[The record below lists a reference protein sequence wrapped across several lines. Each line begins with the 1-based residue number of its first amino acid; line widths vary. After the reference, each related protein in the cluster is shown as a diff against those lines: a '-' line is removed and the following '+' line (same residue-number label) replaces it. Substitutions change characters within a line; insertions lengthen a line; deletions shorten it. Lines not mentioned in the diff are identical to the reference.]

1 MAELTT
7 PEHLRATHAERA
19 VLGCIFTDESSI
31 DLISATLEPDDFH
44 DLRHSYIYQA
54 ILSAYKQGLGLNV
67 ISVIE
72 ELKRGS
78 RLQEVGGEV
87 YLYELS
93 EEVASAFQAEHYAM
107 LVSRAAEVRRL
118 LTVCAQVIEKGQRG
132 SFEHPDELFEEAQQR
147 IFQLGSKKARQ
158 DFMTFSDAVTEALE
172 KVKLAFH
179 TQSRVTGTPTGFT
192 ALDHKTAGFQPGDL
206 VILAARPAMGKTAL
220 ALNMAFNAATDS
232 DHARSVIIFSL
243 EMPTVQLATRIL
255 SSEAKISSESMKSGR
270 MERFEIEQLSS
281 TMNQIKTTSLFIDDT
296 AGLSIT
302 DCRAKCR
309 RLAAQAQDGRI
320 PPVSLVIIDYL
331 QLMKG
336 PQGGSREQEISE
348 ISRSLKSLAKELNAP
363 VIALSQLNRG
373 VESRPNKRP
382 LLSDLRE
389 SGAIEQDADIILFVY
404 RDDYYNPESEDK
416 GLAEL
421 IIAKHRSGGLGTIKL
436 QFVGAHTRFNN
447 YEVDHDD
454 GF

>member
-1 MAELTT
+1 MAELST

-19 VLGCIFTDESSI
+19 ILGCVFTDESSI
-31 DLISATLEPDDFH
+31 DLISATLEHSDFH
-44 DLRHSYIYQA
+44 DLRHQYIYQA
-54 ILSAYKQGLGLNV
+54 ILTAYKQGLGLDV

-72 ELKRGS
+72 ELKRMGK
-78 RLQEVGGEV
+78 LEEVGGEP
-87 YLYELS
+87 YLFDLS
-93 EEVASAFQAEHYAM
+93 AEVASAYQAEHYAA
-107 LVSRAAEVRRL
+107 LVSRAAEIRRL
-118 LTVCAQVIEKGQRG
+118 LTICAQIIEKGQRG
-132 SFEHPDELFEEAQQR
+132 AFEHPDELFDEAQQR
-147 IFQLGSKKARQ
+147 IFQLGSKKSRQ
-158 DFMTFSDAVTEALE
+158 DFTSFSDAVGAALE
-172 KVKLAFH
+172 KVKLAFR

-220 ALNMAFNAATDS
+220 ALNMGFNAASTPEQP
-232 DHARSVIIFSL
+232 RTVMIFSL

-255 SSEAKISSESMKSGR
+255 SSEAQISSEGMKSGR
-270 MERFEIEQLSS
+270 MEQFEIEKLSM
-281 TMNQIKTTSLFIDDT
+281 TMNRIKSTSIFIDDT
-296 AGLSIT
+296 AGISIT
-302 DCRAKCR
+302 DLRAKCR
-309 RLAAQAQDGRI
+309 RLAAQALDGRI
-320 PPVSLVIIDYL
+320 PPIGMVVIDYL

-336 PQGGSREQEISE
+336 PQGVNREQEISE

-404 RDDYYNPESEDK
+404 RDEYYNPESEDK

-436 QFVGAHTRFNN
+436 QFIGAHTRFNN
-447 YEVDHDD
+447 YELESDD

>member
-1 MAELTT
+1 MAELST

-19 VLGCIFTDESSI
+19 ILGCVFTDESSVN
-31 DLISATLEPDDFH
+31 LISATLEHSDFH
-44 DLRHSYIYQA
+44 DLRHQYIYQA
-54 ILSAYKQGLGLNV
+54 ILAAYKQGLGLDV

-72 ELKRGS
+72 ELKRMGK
-78 RLQEVGGEV
+78 LDEVGGEA
-87 YLYELS
+87 YLFDLS
-93 EEVASAFQAEHYAM
+93 TEVASAFQAEHYAA
-107 LVSRAAEVRRL
+107 LVSRAAEIRRL
-118 LTVCAQVIEKGQRG
+118 LTICAQIIEKGQRG
-132 SFEHPDELFEEAQQR
+132 AFEHPDELFDEAQQR
-147 IFQLGSKKARQ
+147 IFQLGSKKSRQ
-158 DFMTFSDAVTEALE
+158 DFTAFYDAVGQALE
-172 KVKLAFH
+172 KVKLAFR

-220 ALNMAFNAATDS
+220 ALNMGFNAASTPDQ
-232 DHARSVIIFSL
+232 ARTVILFSL

-255 SSEAKISSESMKSGR
+255 SSEAQISSEGMKSGR
-270 MERFEIEQLSS
+270 MEQFEIEKLSM
-281 TMNQIKTTSLFIDDT
+281 TMNRIKSTSIFIDDT

-320 PPVSLVIIDYL
+320 PPVGMVIIDYL

-336 PQGGSREQEISE
+336 PQGVNREQEISE

-404 RDDYYNPESEDK
+404 RDEYYNPESEDK

-436 QFVGAHTRFNN
+436 QFIGAHTRFNN
-447 YEVDHDD
+447 YELESDD